1 LDEYNLK
8 IIMNKDELD
17 RLLEAMVKCADGI
30 SDLLFVAGRP
40 MQVETQ
46 GHLKPFVHEQSEP
59 VLTNARIESLAMT
72 IIDGNPRLLQDLKD
86 HGSCDCGYTL
96 KSACRF
102 RVNIYIQNG
111 NYAMVLRHLRPLIPT
126 FDTLNL
132 GATFHEIIK
141 EKNGIIFV
149 TGGTGLGKTTTMA
162 AMLNEINKTRDIHI
176 LTLED
181 PIEFVLTPIKST
193 FSQRE
198 LGRDFF
204 SFHKGMR
211 AAMRQ
216 APKIIFIGEIR
227 DRETMEIVLNAG
239 ETGHLVFSTLHTT
252 SASSTVNRI
261 IGMFGADEESQV
273 RERLAGSM
281 RFIIS
286 QRLVPSCSGSRLLV
300 TEMMGSN
307 LRTREAIL
315 LGETEGR
322 RLDDIIEASSG
333 YGWHSFEQSLFKA
346 YEQDLITDETALLYC
361 SNKMKMV
368 QRIDTHSLHKP
379 RKSASNTSMFA
390 DLRMHEE
397 EKLRNKSKN

>member
-1 LDEYNLK
+1 
-8 IIMNKDELD
+8 MNKEELD
-17 RLLEAMVKCADGI
+17 KLLEAMVAYADGI
-30 SDLLFVAGRP
+30 SDLIFVADRP
-40 MQVETQ
+40 IQVEVH
-46 GHLKPFVHEQSEP
+46 GNLKPFFYEQSEP
-59 VLTNARIESLAMT
+59 MLTSARIEGMANV
-72 IIDGNPRLLQDLKD
+72 IINNNQRLLQELKE

-96 KSACRF
+96 KNACRF
-102 RVNIYIQNG
+102 RANIYFQSG
-111 NYAMVLRHLRPLIPT
+111 NYAMVLRHLKPLIPT
-126 FDTLNL
+126 FDSLNL
-132 GATFHEIIK
+132 GTTFNEIIK

-149 TGGTGLGKTTTMA
+149 TGGTGMGKTTTMA
-162 AMLNEINKTRDIHI
+162 AMLNEINKTREIHI

-181 PIEFVLTPIKST
+181 PIEFVLSPIKST

-198 LGRDFF
+198 LGSDFY
-204 SFHKGMR
+204 SFNKGMR

-261 IGMFGADEESQV
+261 IGMFGADEETQV

-286 QRLVPSCSGSRLLV
+286 QRLVPACNGGRLLV

-322 RLDDIIEASSG
+322 RLDDIIEAGSG
-333 YGWHSFEQSLFKA
+333 YGWHSFEQSLYKA
-346 YEQDLITDETALLYC
+346 YEQDLITDETALLY
-361 SNKMKMV
+361 SNNKMKMV
-368 QRIDTHSLHKP
+368 QRIDTLSLRKP
-379 RKSASNTSMFA
+379 RKSTNTNSLFA
-390 DLRMHEE
+390 DLKMQE
-397 EKLRNKSKN
+397 LRNKSKQ

>member
-1 LDEYNLK
+1 
-8 IIMNKDELD
+8 MNKEELD
-17 RLLEAMVKCADGI
+17 GLLEAMVQSADGI

-40 MQVETQ
+40 MQVETH
-46 GHLKPFVHEQSEP
+46 GDLKPFVRERSEP
-59 VLTNARIESLAMT
+59 VLTSAYIETLAMA
-72 IIDGNPRLLQDLKD
+72 IIDNNPRLLHDLKE

-96 KSACRF
+96 KNACRF

-126 FDTLNL
+126 FDTLNM
-132 GATFHEIIK
+132 GSAFREIIK

-149 TGGTGLGKTTTMA
+149 TGGTGMGKTTTMA

-198 LGRDFF
+198 LGRDFY
-204 SFHKGMR
+204 SFHRGMR

-252 SASSTVNRI
+252 SASTTINRI
-261 IGMFGADEESQV
+261 IGMFGTEEETQV

-281 RFIIS
+281 RYIIS
-286 QRLVPSCSGSRLLV
+286 QRLVPSVSGSRLLV

-315 LGETEGR
+315 LGENEGR
-322 RLDDIIEASSG
+322 RLDDIIEAGTG
-333 YGWHSFEQSLFKA
+333 YGWHSFEQSLYKA
-346 YEQDLITDETALLYC
+346 YEQDLISEETALLYS
-361 SNKMKMV
+361 SNKMKMI
-368 QRIDTHSLHKP
+368 QRIDNLSLHKP
-379 RKSASNTSMFA
+379 RKRIDADSMTAF
-390 DLRMHEE
+390 LRMENE
-397 EKLRNKSKN
+397 AKQAKSPGKSNL

>member
-1 LDEYNLK
+1 
-8 IIMNKDELD
+8 MNQEELD
-17 RLLEAMVKCADGI
+17 RLLEAMVQSAEGI

-46 GHLKPFVHEQSEP
+46 GELKPFIHELSGSE
-59 VLTNARIESLAMT
+59 LTSERIEALANV
-72 IIDGNPRLLQDLKD
+72 IINHNPRLLQDLKE

-102 RVNIYIQNG
+102 RVNIYFQNG
-111 NYAMVLRHLRPLIPT
+111 NYAVVMRHLKPLIPT
-126 FDTLNL
+126 FDSLNL
-132 GATFHEIIK
+132 GPTFHEIIK

-149 TGGTGLGKTTTMA
+149 TGGTGMGKTTTIA
-162 AMLNEINKTRDIHI
+162 AMLNEINKTRNIHI

-198 LGRDFF
+198 LGRDFY

-211 AAMRQ
+211 AAMRE

-252 SASSTVNRI
+252 SAAMTVNRI
-261 IGMFGADEESQV
+261 IGMFGTDEETQV

-281 RFIIS
+281 RYVIS
-286 QRLVPSCSGSRLLV
+286 QRLVPASSGGRLLV

-315 LGETEGR
+315 LGENEGR
-322 RLDDIIEASSG
+322 RLDDIIEAGSV
-333 YGWHSFEQSLFKA
+333 YGWHSFEQSLAKA
-346 YEQDLITDETALLYC
+346 YEQDLISDETALLYC
-361 SNKMKMV
+361 TNKMKMV
-368 QRIDTHSLHKP
+368 QRIDVLSLHKP
-379 RKSASNTSMFA
+379 RKNANANSLFA
-390 DLRMHEE
+390 DLKMQEE
-397 EKLRNKSKN
+397 EKLRNRSKR

>member
-1 LDEYNLK
+1 
-8 IIMNKDELD
+8 MNKEALD
-17 RLLEAMVKCADGI
+17 RLLEAMIQFADGI

-46 GHLKPFVHEQSEP
+46 GELTPFVHELSESE
-59 VLTNARIESLAMT
+59 LTSEFIESLAT
-72 IIDGNPRLLQDLKD
+72 VIIGNNPRLLQDLKE

-102 RVNIYIQNG
+102 RVNVFLQNG
-111 NYAMVLRHLRPLIPT
+111 NYAVVMRHLKPLIPT
-126 FDTLNL
+126 FDALNL
-132 GATFHEIIK
+132 GPTFHEIIK

-149 TGGTGLGKTTTMA
+149 TGGTGMGKTTTIA
-162 AMLNEINKTRDIHI
+162 AMLNEINKTRNIHI

-204 SFHKGMR
+204 SFHRGMR
-211 AAMRQ
+211 AAMRE

-252 SASSTVNRI
+252 SASMTVNRI
-261 IGMFGADEESQV
+261 VGMFGADEETQV

-281 RFIIS
+281 RYVIS
-286 QRLVPSCSGSRLLV
+286 QRLVPACSGGRLLV

-315 LGETEGR
+315 LGENEGR
-322 RLDDIIEASSG
+322 RLDDIIEAGSV
-333 YGWHSFEQSLFKA
+333 YGWHSFEQSLYKA

-361 SNKMKMV
+361 TNKMKMV
-368 QRIDTHSLHKP
+368 QRIDTLSLQKP
-379 RKSASNTSMFA
+379 RKSSSSSTLFA
-390 DLRMHEE
+390 DLKMQEIR
-397 EKLRNKSKN
+397 KLKR

>member
-1 LDEYNLK
+1 
-8 IIMNKDELD
+8 MNNDELD
-17 RLLEAMVKCADGI
+17 QLLGAMVASEEGI

-40 MQVETQ
+40 MQVESQ
-46 GHLKPFVHEQSEP
+46 GNLKPFIYGTGEQ
-59 VLTNARIESLAMT
+59 VLTSAFIESLAAV
-72 IIDGNPRLLQDLKD
+72 IISNNHRLLQDLKE

-96 KSACRF
+96 KNTCRF
-102 RVNIYIQNG
+102 RVNIFIQNG

-132 GATFHEIIK
+132 GASFHEIIK

-149 TGGTGLGKTTTMA
+149 TGGTGMGKTTTMA
-162 AMLNEINKTRDIHI
+162 AMLNEINKTREVHI

-181 PIEFVLTPIKST
+181 PIEFILTPIKST

-198 LGRDFF
+198 LGRDFY
-204 SFHKGMR
+204 SFQKGMR

-252 SASSTVNRI
+252 GAAATINRI
-261 IGMFGADEESQV
+261 LGLFGTEEESQV

-281 RFIIS
+281 RYIIS
-286 QRLVPSCSGSRLLV
+286 QRLVPACNGGRLLV

-315 LGETEGR
+315 LGENEGR
-322 RLDDIIEASSG
+322 RLDDIIEAGSVN
-333 YGWHSFEQSLFKA
+333 GWHSFEQSLIKA

-361 SNKMKMV
+361 SNKMRMV
-368 QRIDTHSLHKP
+368 QRIDAMAGHKP
-379 RKSASNTSMFA
+379 RRSASTDTLFA
-390 DLRMHEE
+390 DLKMKE
-397 EKLRNKSKN
+397 LRNAKR

>member
-1 LDEYNLK
+1 
-8 IIMNKDELD
+8 MNMTKEEVDD
-17 RLLEAMVKCADGI
+17 LLEAMIQFAEGI
-30 SDLLFVAGRP
+30 SDLIFLAGRP
-40 MQVETQ
+40 LQVESQ
-46 GHLKPFVHEQSEP
+46 GELKPFIYEPIEPILTSE
-59 VLTNARIESLAMT
+59 RIESVAMA

-96 KSACRF
+96 KSACRL
-102 RVNIYIQNG
+102 RVNIYLQNG
-111 NYAMVLRHLRPLIPT
+111 NYAMVMRHLKPLVPT

-132 GATFHEIIK
+132 GSTFNEIIK

-149 TGGTGLGKTTTMA
+149 TGGTGSGKTTTMA
-162 AMLNEINKTRDIHI
+162 AMLNEINKTRNIHI

-181 PIEFVLTPIKST
+181 PIEFVLTPIKAS

-204 SFHKGMR
+204 SFYKGMR

-252 SASSTVNRI
+252 NAAQTINRI
-261 IGMFGADEESQV
+261 VGMFGTEEETQV

-281 RFIIS
+281 RYIIS
-286 QRLVPSCSGSRLLV
+286 QRLVPSCNGGRLMV

-315 LGETEGR
+315 LGENEGR
-322 RLDDIIEASSG
+322 RLDDIIEAG
-333 YGWHSFEQSLFKA
+333 TVYGWHSFEQSLCKA
-346 YEQDLITDETALLYC
+346 FEQDLITQETALLYC

-368 QRIDTHSLHKP
+368 QRIDNILLHKP
-379 RKSASNTSMFA
+379 RKSAGSNLSVS
-390 DLRMHEE
+390 DLKMH
-397 EKLRNKSKN
+397 ST